1 MKKTLNNKPEVV
13 LASFPRSGN
22 TFLRNILMDVFGVYS
37 WNNIDVYHKALKK
50 YQRLDRLR
58 SIRTL
63 PPGRLKKLHDLET
76 RLGQRVIK
84 THDMPDRILPK
95 CAPGA
100 KIIYLVRDGR
110 DALVSMAHHR
120 KDIIAPGSDFQGN
133 LRDSIRAAGG
143 SFFGGWGKNVSAW
156 LQEDPLLIYFEMLVE
171 DPGREIL
178 RIRDHL
184 NLAEPDLSKIPTF
197 ETQRAGGSH
206 FGGKNR
212 DKLSKRE
219 QDEFNS
225 KFFRSG
231 KSGTWKQEMP
241 PDIQETFWEK
251 YGDVMLLM
259 GYQKDG
265 TLNPL

>member
-1 MKKTLNNKPEVV
+1 MTKITEKKPEVV

-22 TFLRNILMDVFGVYS
+22 TFLRNILMDVFGIYS
-37 WNNIDVYHKALKK
+37 WNNIEVYNKALRK
-50 YQRLDRLR
+50 YQTLDRLR
-58 SIRTL
+58 SLRTL
-63 PPGRLKKLHDLET
+63 PPGRQKKFRDLAE
-76 RLGQRVIK
+76 RLSYHVIK
-84 THDMPDRILPK
+84 THEMPEKILPK

-100 KIIYLVRDGR
+100 KIIYVVRDGR

-143 SFFGGWGKNVSAW
+143 SFFGGWGKNVLSW
-156 LQEDPLLIYFEMLVE
+156 TQLDPLLIYFEKLVNH
-171 DPGREIL
+171 PGHEI
-178 RIRDHL
+178 IRMKEFL
-184 NLAEPDLSKIPTF
+184 NLPEPDLSKIPTF

-212 DKLSKRE
+212 DKLSREE

-231 KSGTWKQEMP
+231 KTGTWKEEMP
-241 PDIQETFWEK
+241 PDIQQAFWKK
-251 YGDVMLLM
+251 YGDVMIRI
-259 GYQKDG
+259 GYRENG
-265 TLNPL
+265 TLKPL